1 MAAGLNEK
9 EMNSV
14 PFLKTPVDVM
24 RHGLAA
30 NNLKAEATPAH
41 PVQLI
46 QAQVDHEDEWRS
58 GGETMM
64 EGCGRERGTGDA
76 LG

>member
-1 MAAGLNEK
+1 MAQTLLDSRFAGCPADSEPRMAAAGPNEK

-24 RHGLAA
+24 RQGFAA
-30 NNLKAEATPAH
+30 NSLKAEATPAH

-46 QAQVDHEDEWRS
+46 QLQV
-58 GGETMM
+58 TMRA
-64 EGCGRERGTGDA
+64 EKR
-76 LG
+76 